1 MLRKFARKLAN
12 LALGQHH
19 AELLYRLAAENAWQ
33 YRWHYLA
40 AVILMSVIAAAA
52 AGIALTIEF
61 ATDRV
66 FVEQQPE
73 FVVLVAI
80 WIALI
85 FIARGAAMFGQTA
98 ILARVGN
105 RIVAG
110 LQQRLYDHVLAQGI
124 AFISAQGPGELAT
137 RITHN
142 ANAARSAL
150 QLVATRLGVDLFST
164 LSLIAVMLYQDWRM
178 ALLAALGLPPV
189 FGGMALIVSRVKRLA
204 RAQVQ
209 IYARILGTMAETI
222 SGARVIKAFGLEEV
236 MRQRMMGEVSDA
248 QEKADRLAVMGAL
261 VNPLTEAT
269 AGLAAG
275 AVILLGGWRVVH
287 SGLEVGQLLSFL
299 TALLLVGDP
308 ARRLAQLNV
317 QLRQHMAGVEF
328 IFDVL
333 DHHVV
338 LVERPDANPL
348 AIDNGEVRLQDVRF
362 SYGVTGT
369 GAALNGMSF
378 TAPGGKMT
386 ALVGPSGGGKS
397 TVLALLE
404 RFYDIDSGA
413 ITIDGQDVRDVTLAS
428 LRRNMALVTQETF
441 LFDATAAENI
451 GFGRQG
457 ASRQEIEEAARQAN
471 AHEFIMELEH
481 GYDTP
486 LGEAGH
492 RLSGGQR
499 QRIAIARAMLR
510 DAPILLLD
518 EATSALDA
526 ETERVVQEA
535 LTRLMKGRTTIVIAH
550 RLATVRAADRICV
563 IESGRV
569 VELGTHDALVRE
581 QGLYSRLAALQFGP
595 MPNENETLEGDP
607 EPCLESLSN
616 PGRAEGS

>member
-1 MLRKFARKLAN
+1 MFRKFARRLAD
-12 LALGQHH
+12 LALGPRH
-19 AELLYRLAAENAWQ
+19 AELLYRLIVENAWQ

-40 AVILMSVIAAAA
+40 AVILMSIIAAAA
-52 AGIALTIEF
+52 AGVALTIEF

-66 FVEQQPE
+66 FLDQQPE
-73 FVVLVAI
+73 FVVLIAI

-142 ANAARSAL
+142 ANAAREAL

-189 FGGMALIVSRVKRLA
+189 FGGMALIVSHVKHLA

-209 IYARILGTMAETI
+209 IYAQILGTMAETI

-236 MRQRMMGEVSDA
+236 MRRRMMGA
-248 QEKADRLAVMGAL
+248 IHGAREKSDRLALMGAL

-317 QLRQHMAGVEF
+317 QLRQHMTAVEF

-333 DHHVV
+333 DHHVT
-338 LVERPDANPL
+338 LAERPDAAPL
-348 AIDNGEVRLQDVRF
+348 AVAKGEVRLQDVRF
-362 SYGVTGT
+362 SYNGGAKDEEITG

-378 TAPGGKMT
+378 TAPGGKVT

-404 RFYDIDSGA
+404 RFYDVDAGA

-428 LRRNMALVTQETF
+428 LRGNMALVTQETF
-441 LFDATAAENI
+441 LFDGTAAENI
-451 GFGRQG
+451 GFGREG
-457 ASRQEIEEAARQAN
+457 ASRAEIEEAARQAN
-471 AHEFIMELEH
+471 AHDFIAEMEQ

-535 LTRLMKGRTTIVIAH
+535 LTRLMQGRTTIVIAH

-563 IESGRV
+563 VDRGQV
-569 VELGTHDALVRE
+569 VETGTHDALVRE
-581 QGLYSRLAALQFGP
+581 RGLYSRLAALQFGP
-595 MPNENETLEGDP
+595 EQDENPL
-607 EPCLESLSN
+607 
-616 PGRAEGS
+616 GSTRIAGL

>member
-1 MLRKFARKLAN
+1 MLRHFARKIAN
-12 LALGQHH
+12 LALGQNN
-19 AELLYRLAAENAWQ
+19 AGLLYRLIIENAWQ
-33 YRWHYLA
+33 FRWHYLA

-66 FVEQQPE
+66 FVDQKPE

-85 FIARGAAMFGQTA
+85 FIARGAAMFGQMA

-110 LQQRLYDHVLAQGI
+110 LQRRLYDHVLAQGI
-124 AFISAQGPGELAT
+124 AFISEQGPGELAT

-142 ANAARSAL
+142 ANAAREAL

-236 MRQRMMGEVSDA
+236 MRKRMTDAILGA
-248 QEKADRLAVMGAL
+248 QEKSDRLAIMGAL

-328 IFDVL
+328 IFEVL
-333 DHHVV
+333 DHHVT
-338 LVERPDANPL
+338 LAEHPDARPL
-348 AIDNGEVRLQDVRF
+348 AIGSGEVDLQDVRF
-362 SYGVTGT
+362 SYEARGK

-378 TAPGGKMT
+378 TAPGGKVT

-404 RFYDIDSGA
+404 RFYDVGSGA

-428 LRRNMALVTQETF
+428 LRANMALVTQETF
-441 LFDATAAENI
+441 LFDGTAAENI
-451 GFGRQG
+451 GFGRQN
-457 ASRQEIEEAARQAN
+457 ASREEIEQAARQAN
-471 AHEFIMELEH
+471 AHDFIMQLEH
-481 GYDTP
+481 GYDTA

-535 LTRLMKGRTTIVIAH
+535 LTRLMQGRTTIVIAH

-563 IESGRV
+563 IEGGKV
-569 VELGTHDALVRE
+569 VELGTHEALVRE
-581 QGLYSRLAALQFGP
+581 QGLYARLAALQFGP
-595 MPNENETLEGDP
+595 AEGDDSVFLADDARLTSGMPSSAP
-607 EPCLESLSN
+607 ERT
-616 PGRAEGS
+616 G

>member
-1 MLRKFARKLAN
+1 MLGKLARKLAN
-12 LALGQHH
+12 LALGPHH
-19 AELLYRLAAENAWQ
+19 AELLYRLIVENAWQ
-33 YRWHYLA
+33 FRWHYLA

-204 RAQVQ
+204 RAQIE

-236 MRQRMMGEVSDA
+236 MRQRMTGEISDA

-338 LVERPDANPL
+338 LAERPNANPL

-362 SYGVTGT
+362 SYGANGA

-378 TAPGGKMT
+378 TAPGGKVT

-397 TVLALLE
+397 TVLALL
-404 RFYDIDSGA
+404 
-413 ITIDGQDVRDVTLAS
+413 
-428 LRRNMALVTQETF
+428 
-441 LFDATAAENI
+441 
-451 GFGRQG
+451 
-457 ASRQEIEEAARQAN
+457 
-471 AHEFIMELEH
+471 
-481 GYDTP
+481 
-486 LGEAGH
+486 
-492 RLSGGQR
+492 
-499 QRIAIARAMLR
+499 
-510 DAPILLLD
+510 
-518 EATSALDA
+518 
-526 ETERVVQEA
+526 
-535 LTRLMKGRTTIVIAH
+535 
-550 RLATVRAADRICV
+550 
-563 IESGRV
+563 
-569 VELGTHDALVRE
+569 
-581 QGLYSRLAALQFGP
+581 
-595 MPNENETLEGDP
+595 
-607 EPCLESLSN
+607 
-616 PGRAEGS
+616 